1 MPKFRTTI
9 NECRAFLLT
18 VTIAL
23 ILMAMLT
30 TTAGAENLENV
41 VVISIDAL
49 HPDALQQS
57 KAPHLQMLMRNGAFS
72 LNGRSTHPPK
82 TLIAHTAMFT
92 GMSPEENGKVDNDW
106 WPGETTVQKR
116 TIFDSAREYGF
127 ETGYF
132 YSKEKLG
139 YLVSRAIDVHEW
151 SRASAIDSAE
161 DFLKLPGRHFVF
173 LHISGLDEVGPE
185 FGWLSAEYL
194 EELSYIDE
202 YLAELIASIK
212 SRKNHLIVVTS
223 DHAGHAKVHGT
234 DHPEDYK
241 LPLVLYSDTVPI
253 KHFQDVSFSIID
265 FKEMIE
271 PLMKDTAL

>member
-1 MPKFRTTI
+1 MRI
-9 NECRAFLLT
+9 NECRVFLLT
-18 VTIAL
+18 LTMAV
-23 ILMAMLT
+23 ILMPISI

-41 VVISIDAL
+41 LVISIDAL
-49 HPDALQQS
+49 HPDALRQS
-57 KAPHLQMLMRNGAFS
+57 KSPHLQMLMRDGAFS
-72 LNGRSTHPPK
+72 LNGQSTHPPK
-82 TLIAHTAMFT
+82 TLIAHTAMLT

-116 TIFDSAREYGF
+116 TIFDSAHEQGF
-127 ETGYF
+127 KTGYF

-139 YLVSRAIDVHEW
+139 YLVSSAIDVHEW

-161 DFLKLPGRHFVF
+161 EFLKLPGRHFVF

-185 FGWLSAEYL
+185 FGWLSPQYL

-202 YLAELIASIK
+202 YLDTLVRSIK
-212 SRKNHLIVVTS
+212 SQKNHLIVVTS

-241 LPLVLYSDTVPI
+241 LPLVLYSDTVPV
-253 KHFQDVSFSIID
+253 KDFQDIYFSIID
-265 FKEMIE
+265 FKEIIE
-271 PLMKDTAL
+271 PLIKDTTL